1 HKIDLNAN
9 LGKYLPETKETNK
22 YDISLRD
29 VLLHQSGLI
38 WIPFHTKLQSTD
50 YRADSSDAYPIKVAE
65 GYFLRRD
72 YYREKMWPALLNTPL
87 RNPRYTDLNMYVMR
101 EVIERLSN
109 TPFDQYTME
118 QFYKPLGMYRA
129 GFNPWKRFAKEEIVP
144 TENDTIFRNV
154 LLRGYVHDQGAAMMG
169 GISGHAGLFASAN
182 DLAILYQMMLNRGS
196 YGGERYFKPE

>member
-1 HKIDLNAN
+1 
-9 LGKYLPETKETNK
+9 
-22 YDISLRD
+22 
-29 VLLHQSGLI
+29 
-38 WIPFHTKLQSTD
+38 
-50 YRADSSDAYPIKVAE
+50 
-65 GYFLRRD
+65 
-72 YYREKMWPALLNTPL
+72 
-87 RNPRYTDLNMYVMR
+87 RYTDLNMYVMR

-196 YGGERYFKPE
+196 YGGERYFKPETVDLFTSKQSFISRRGLGFDRWDPDTSQHYPSR